1 MQLQGMFF
9 VFKTHTT
16 PGAVAIFQIVI
27 VDMEM
32 ECAQTT
38 QLQKHDYTKNSIR
51 SNKRQ
56 KKKKKTVHFVVFNCS
71 TTTNKMTLTDKVS
84 NPSGKTSLNTTA

>member
-1 MQLQGMFF
+1 MFPVFKFNTYNAISRHVFLF

-16 PGAVAIFQIVI
+16 PGVVAIFQIVI

-56 KKKKKTVHFVVFNCS
+56 KKKKTNYILLSS
-71 TTTNKMTLTDKVS
+71 TAVLQQTK
-84 NPSGKTSLNTTA
+84 

>member
-1 MQLQGMFF
+1 MMQFQGMFF

-16 PGAVAIFQIVI
+16 PGVVAIFQIVI

-51 SNKRQ
+51 SNKR
-56 KKKKKTVHFVVFNCS
+56 
-71 TTTNKMTLTDKVS
+71 
-84 NPSGKTSLNTTA
+84 

>member
-56 KKKKKTVHFVVFNCS
+56 KKKKTNYILLSS
-71 TTTNKMTLTDKVS
+71 TAVLQQTK
-84 NPSGKTSLNTTA
+84 